1 MPTLAIANQKGGV
14 GKTTLSFNLAKGL
27 AAQGYE
33 VLVIDNDPQ
42 ANLTMSFLEDEEELD
57 VANVMAFYDDQPK
70 SIKPRY
76 VQNHLSLIGCD
87 IGLAKIAD
95 RAFEVI
101 FKLREGL
108 ESLNSDYDVTLIDCV
123 PSFGLLST
131 ASLNAADWVIIPTE
145 AGRSALHGL
154 KDLFESIGFVKKRL
168 NEKLDI
174 LGIVLNNVDGRRTK
188 VEGAVIES
196 VRQHYTE
203 LVFETVVHRTV
214 KFEESPWSQ
223 QSIMEY
229 DPTGKGASE
238 FNNFTKEV
246 VKRLGI

>member
-1 MPTLAIANQKGGV
+1 MPTIAIANQKGGV

-33 VLVIDNDPQ
+33 VLVVDNDPQ
-42 ANLTMSFLEDEEELD
+42 ANLTMSFLDEEEDLG
-57 VANVMAFYDDQPK
+57 ANVLAFYDGQPT
-70 SIKPRY
+70 SITPRV
-76 VQNHLSLIGCD
+76 VQSHLSLIGCD

-95 RAFEVI
+95 RTFEVI
-101 FKLREGL
+101 FKLRDGL
-108 ESLNSDYDVTLIDCV
+108 ESLDSQYDVTIVDCV

-168 NEKLDI
+168 NDKLEV
-174 LGIVLNNVDGRRTK
+174 LGIVLNNVDGRMTK
-188 VEGAVIES
+188 VGVAVEES
-196 VRQHYTE
+196 VRQHYDN
-203 LVFETVVHRTV
+203 LVFETVLHRTV

-229 DPTGKGASE
+229 DPSGKGASE
-238 FNNFTKEV
+238 FNHFIKEV
-246 VKRLGI
+246 LNRLGI

>member
-1 MPTLAIANQKGGV
+1 MPTIAIANQKGGV

-42 ANLTMSFLEDEEELD
+42 ANLTMSFLDEDRDLD
-57 VANVMAFYDDQPK
+57 ANVMAFYDDQPT
-70 SIKPRY
+70 SITPCV
-76 VQNHLSLIGCD
+76 VQSHLSLIGCD

-101 FKLREGL
+101 FKLRDGL
-108 ESLNSDYDVTLIDCV
+108 ESLVSPYDVTIVDCV

-154 KDLFESIGFVKKRL
+154 KDLFDSIGFVKKRL
-168 NEKLDI
+168 NDKLDI
-174 LGIVLNNVDGRRTK
+174 LGIVLNNVDGRMTK
-188 VEGAVIES
+188 VGVAVEES
-196 VRQHYTE
+196 VRQYYDK
-203 LVFETVVHRTV
+203 LVFETVLHRTV
-214 KFEESPWSQ
+214 KFEESPWAQ

-229 DPTGKGASE
+229 DPSSKGASE
-238 FNNFTKEV
+238 FNLFIKEV
-246 VKRLGI
+246 LKRLGI